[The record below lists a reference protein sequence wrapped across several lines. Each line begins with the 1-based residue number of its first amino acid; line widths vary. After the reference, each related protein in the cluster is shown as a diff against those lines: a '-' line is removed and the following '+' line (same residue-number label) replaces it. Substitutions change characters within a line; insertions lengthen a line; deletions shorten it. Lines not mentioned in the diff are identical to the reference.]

1 MIPTTKFICQNIN
14 RTKLTPLDLLSDGII
29 EAKFLEQCHPCLY
42 RDLSSRG
49 FLEEIQLY
57 EINKVNLSIE
67 EKKFIKDFIHH
78 GYASIPSVR
87 RDAGKFF
94 ASLSSFLTRL
104 QTVWSQGSYMSNN
117 VKERSYS
124 HQVVH
129 PICDLL
135 LYGIPNIDQEF
146 DGEAQSTKNRNGGFS
161 GPDRHSDVMMS
172 RIYDQLKAEMLFV
185 EISYGPYSRD
195 ENHYR
200 DDKVRL
206 GKFSKDAWRHIQT
219 YFGQF
224 KCPETLRRL
233 DELEHFSIHFHG
245 TRMDVY
251 VSDRKLAPFHRMCLI
266 RSLEIPLTNEDPSS
280 TIKAVTEPNNSTL

>member
-1 MIPTTKFICQNIN
+1 
-14 RTKLTPLDLLSDGII
+14 
-29 EAKFLEQCHPCLY
+29 
-42 RDLSSRG
+42 
-49 FLEEIQLY
+49 
-57 EINKVNLSIE
+57 
-67 EKKFIKDFIHH
+67 
-78 GYASIPSVR
+78 
-87 RDAGKFF
+87 
-94 ASLSSFLTRL
+94 
-104 QTVWSQGSYMSNN
+104 MSNN

-135 LYGIPNIDQEF
+135 LYGIPKIDQEF
-146 DGEAQSTKNRNGGFS
+146 DGEAQSTKNHNGGLS
-161 GPDRHSDVMMS
+161 GPDRRPDVMMS
-172 RIYDQLKAEMLFV
+172 RIYDQLKAEMVFV

-206 GKFSKDAWRHIQT
+206 GKFSKDAWRHIQA

-251 VSDRKLAPFHRMCLI
+251 VSDRKLALFHRMCLI

-280 TIKAVTEPNNSTL
+280 MIKAVTELCETLLTLNSSISCNFELLDSVVREIQNITPTTPPYKQNNSIPTNVTPSSRDRPYLV